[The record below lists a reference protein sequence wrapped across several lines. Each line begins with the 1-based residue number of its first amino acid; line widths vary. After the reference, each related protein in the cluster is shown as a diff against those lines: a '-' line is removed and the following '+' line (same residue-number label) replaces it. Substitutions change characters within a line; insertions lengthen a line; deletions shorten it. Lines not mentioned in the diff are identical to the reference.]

1 MSECAIPKEREI
13 ERERHSVCVCAWEQH
28 LCGNLFLFVFKSRL
42 REKRAMIGFDPYSLQ
57 NGFEVVSRLVHIQKE
72 KYNNLV
78 SDVAGEE
85 EGGKSESKTDCRAS
99 R

>member
-1 MSECAIPKEREI
+1 
-13 ERERHSVCVCAWEQH
+13 
-28 LCGNLFLFVFKSRL
+28 
-42 REKRAMIGFDPYSLQ
+42 MIGFDPYSLQ